1 MQNASFSD
9 QISSIN
15 VTDASYCY
23 KVVIYLIFCE
33 CETKM
38 VSKMAALMKKSWNF
52 QTDFIDVS
60 QF

>member
-15 VTDASYCY
+15 DTDVSYCQ
-23 KVVIYLIFCE
+23 KVVIYLVFCK

-38 VSKMAALMKKSWNF
+38 AFKMAA
-52 QTDFIDVS
+52 
-60 QF
+60 

>member
-15 VTDASYCY
+15 VTDVSYCL
-23 KVVIYLIFCE
+23 KVVINLVFCE

-38 VSKMAALMKKSWNF
+38 ASKMAA
-52 QTDFIDVS
+52 
-60 QF
+60 